1 MAILLNQVSNLRMR
15 LDLLQRLS
23 DGIQSPASLRMAV
36 AVERY
41 QHPPAGGRA
50 EHRFSPLV
58 SVPAATLLDLD
69 LIHFLHAL
77 EELLAGRALEG
88 QAEARLEASIDP
100 AIGLRIGGGP
110 DAYQVEVGIDLLNVL
125 EPLGGQSGERGSD
138 LSLFRFD
145 SNKRAVVAFCAA
157 LIAEFQGF
165 PTDPSRVAPGNPG

>member
-23 DGIQSPASLRMAV
+23 DGIQSPASLRM
-36 AVERY
+36 
-41 QHPPAGGRA
+41 
-50 EHRFSPLV
+50 V

-69 LIHFLHAL
+69 LIRFLHAL
-77 EELLAGRALEG
+77 EELLAGTALEG
-88 QAEARLEASIDP
+88 QPEARLEASIDP

-110 DAYQVEVGIDLLNVL
+110 EAYQVEVGIDLLNVL

-145 SNKRAVVAFCAA
+145 SNKRAVAAFCAA

-165 PTDPSRVAPGNPG
+165 PTDPSLVARGNPG

>member
-41 QHPPAGGRA
+41 QHAPAGGRA

-69 LIHFLHAL
+69 LIRFLHAL
-77 EELLAGRALEG
+77 EELLAGTALEG
-88 QAEARLEASIDP
+88 QPEARLEASIDP

-110 DAYQVEVGIDLLNVL
+110 EAYQVEVGIDLLNVL

-145 SNKRAVVAFCAA
+145 SNKRAVAAFCAA

-165 PTDPSRVAPGNPG
+165 PTDPSLVARGNPG

>member
-1 MAILLNQVSNLRMR
+1 MAILLNQISNLRMR
-15 LDLLQRLS
+15 LDLLERLS
-23 DGIQSPASLRMAV
+23 DGVHSPASLRMAV

-41 QHPPAGGRA
+41 RHPPAGSRG

-58 SVPAATLLDLD
+58 SVPGATLLDLD
-69 LIHFLHAL
+69 LIRFLHAL
-77 EELLAGRALEG
+77 EDLLARPAPEG
-88 QAEARLEASIDP
+88 QGEAALEASVDP

-145 SNKRAVVAFCAA
+145 SNKRAVAAFCAA
-157 LIAEFQGF
+157 LVAEFQGF